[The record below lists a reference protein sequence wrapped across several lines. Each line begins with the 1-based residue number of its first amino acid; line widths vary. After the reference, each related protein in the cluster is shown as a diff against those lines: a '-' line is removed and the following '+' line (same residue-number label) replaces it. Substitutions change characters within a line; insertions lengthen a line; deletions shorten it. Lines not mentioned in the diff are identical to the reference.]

1 MNSSF
6 LYHAFGLY
14 NHQCT
19 REEYKGNTI
28 ILHVETKER
37 IKSCP
42 QCGHLHLVKNGFRIR
57 DFIGLP
63 IGGKKV
69 IIRMKVQRYKC
80 KNTDCGYDR
89 QENIPFA
96 TGSCG
101 YTHRFAK
108 YVTGLLN
115 SMTLKD
121 TANLL
126 GVTWDT
132 VKDIHSR
139 IARHEIGFTQSP
151 EPGTETGLMEDEI
164 ISPRYGTV

>member
-1 MNSSF
+1 
-6 LYHAFGLY
+6 
-14 NHQCT
+14 
-19 REEYKGNTI
+19 
-28 ILHVETKER
+28 
-37 IKSCP
+37 
-42 QCGHLHLVKNGFRIR
+42 
-57 DFIGLP
+57 
-63 IGGKKV
+63 
-69 IIRMKVQRYKC
+69 MKVQRYKC

-96 TGSCG
+96 TGSYG

-132 VKDIHSR
+132 VKDIHSHKTHAMKSDLPNPPNR
-139 IARHEIGFTQSP
+139 ELKQG
-151 EPGTETGLMEDEI
+151 
-164 ISPRYGTV
+164 

>member
-1 MNSSF
+1 MWPF
-6 LYHAFGLY
+6 AFGQERLSDS
-14 NHQCT
+14 
-19 REEYKGNTI
+19 R
-28 ILHVETKER
+28 LHRSPHRWQEGDN
-37 IKSCP
+37 P
-42 QCGHLHLVKNGFRIR
+42 
-57 DFIGLP
+57 
-63 IGGKKV
+63 
-69 IIRMKVQRYKC
+69 YKC

-108 YVTGLLN
+108 YVTGLLK

-132 VKDIHSR
+132 VKDISSR
-139 IARHEIGFTQSP
+139 
-151 EPGTETGLMEDEI
+151 
-164 ISPRYGTV
+164 